1 MLKRK
6 IILNGGPRVGLR
18 RRAAEVLSASLCVCG
33 LLWSAQMAQA
43 APSGPE
49 LLRQMSAAEA
59 KISYSGTQVST
70 RHDSREVAR
79 VWRDGRKRRI
89 EWLAP
94 DLKRGDVLVDDG
106 KKASLY
112 LRSENTVVETNST
125 EMRLPSGAGA
135 TVIGQEKMDGR
146 TAWKVKAGTRTI
158 WIDAATK
165 ARLKAQGPWGS
176 IGLEKVQF
184 GPVPSSRFRFVPPAG
199 TEKQK
204 LNGTT
209 YPSLTSARRA
219 APWLKSPAQLP
230 AGYTLE
236 SAIVGPDTV
245 WLRYANTNDRFS
257 LFIQKAEQG
266 TVEPRQMEGGW
277 FWKRDGL
284 RYYTTGA
291 PSGSVSNMYSSLQ

>member
-6 IILNGGPRVGLR
+6 AILNTGPRAGLR

-33 LLWSAQMAQA
+33 SLWLSQIAQA

-49 LLRQMSAAEA
+49 LLRQMAAAETT
-59 KISYSGTQVST
+59 ISYSGTQVSL
-70 RHDSREVAR
+70 RNNSREVAKI
-79 VWRDGRKRRI
+79 WRDGRKRRI

-94 DLKRGDVLVDDG
+94 ALKRGDVLVDDG
-106 KKASLY
+106 KKVSLY
-112 LRSENTVVETNST
+112 MRSENTVVETNPS
-125 EMRLPSGAGA
+125 RQRIPSGSGA
-135 TVIGQEKMDGR
+135 TVVGQERVDGR
-146 TAWKVKAGTRTI
+146 IAWKVKSGNRTI

-165 ARLKAQGPWGS
+165 ARLKAQGTWGS

-184 GPVPSSRFRFVPPAG
+184 GDVPASRFHFVPPPG

-209 YPSLTSARRA
+209 YPSLTAARRA
-219 APWLKSPAQLP
+219 AAWLKAPTQLP
-230 AGYTLE
+230 AGYVLE

-257 LFIQKAEQG
+257 LFVQKAEEG

-284 RYYTTGA
+284 RYFATGA
-291 PSGSVSNMYSSLQ
+291 PAGSVPNMYSSLQ